1 MPSDSELM
9 AITGF
14 GATRAAP
21 VLKERR
27 SDHALVDNDV
37 PGSLLSGRRF
47 AGLRVLGP
55 VEELTI
61 AAVVRAV
68 IRTYA

>member
-9 AITGF
+9 AIIGF
-14 GATRAAP
+14 CATRAAS

-27 SDHALVDNDV
+27 IDHTLPDNDV

-47 AGLRVLGP
+47 AGLPVLGP